1 MRVGVSLPVLL
12 SRNAISPFLVSQAIA
27 NFSRADLAAQNH
39 RGPGNIAKT
48 AVGRTRTRTAP
59 LLLRFLRL
67 LMFNPSLAFCSPLHG
82 VGPLPHGQVH
92 GWNRHKSLDS
102 IAPSRV
108 HG

>member
-27 NFSRADLAAQNH
+27 NFSLAGLAAQNH

-48 AVGRTRTRTAP
+48 AVGRTRTRTAT

-82 VGPLPHGQVH
+82 SGHFLTGRFTGGIVIKALIPLLPHGFT
-92 GWNRHKSLDS
+92 
-102 IAPSRV
+102 
-108 HG
+108 